1 MTIVDTIFR
10 ALASKIPDHVIA
22 GHHADIVVPYMYG
35 TDPRSGR
42 FFIDPML
49 GVPGGGWGATS
60 RHDGMSATICVND
73 GDTHNTPIEAGEV
86 RIPYITEYYRL
97 RPDSGGAGR
106 YRGGLGAEVCRR
118 VLAHGF
124 FNSQI
129 ERTIYPPWGVEGGH
143 AALPN
148 KIRVRRANGDVE
160 EFPNGKVNS
169 LPVDAGRRDHHLC
182 RRGRRVW
189 RSARAGS
196 GGRPHWD
203 VIRLYVSPE
212 QARDVY
218 GVVLD
223 DEIQAG

>member
-1 MTIVDTIFR
+1 M
-10 ALASKIPDHVIA
+10 
-22 GHHADIVVPYMYG
+22 
-35 TDPRSGR
+35 
-42 FFIDPML
+42 
-49 GVPGGGWGATS
+49 GATS

-106 YRGGLGAEVCRR
+106 YRGGLGAEAAR
-118 VLAHGF
+118 VLAHEF

-143 AALPN
+143 SALPN
-148 KIRVRRANGDVE
+148 KIRVRRGNGDVV

-169 LPVDAGRRDHHLC
+169 LPVAPGDAIIIL

-189 RSARAGS
+189 RSAHRDPEAV
-196 GGRPHWD
+196 RWD

-223 DEIQAG
+223 GETRQVDAQETNG

>member
-1 MTIVDTIFR
+1 
-10 ALASKIPDHVIA
+10 
-22 GHHADIVVPYMYG
+22 
-35 TDPRSGR
+35 
-42 FFIDPML
+42 
-49 GVPGGGWGATS
+49 
-60 RHDGMSATICVND
+60 
-73 GDTHNTPIEAGEV
+73 
-86 RIPYITEYYRL
+86 
-97 RPDSGGAGR
+97 
-106 YRGGLGAEVCRR
+106 LGAEVCRR

-148 KIRVRRANGDVE
+148 KIHVRRANGDVE

-169 LPVDAGRRDHHLC
+169 LPVAPGDAIIISAGGGGGFGDPLDRDPEAV
-182 RRGRRVW
+182 R
-189 RSARAGS
+189 
-196 GGRPHWD
+196 WD

-223 DEIQAG
+223 DETRRVDAQETKRLRAELRRANAAHAGQN